1 MNRIVQIEDSEKVSE
16 DPTVN
21 MMVRIGFHERSLFDR
36 VVSFYNPE
44 MAPTCQAITSENAAE
59 MTANK
64 ESDISALAVSMQ
76 SLTRGFLVRNRLLK
90 NNPPSADQ
98 QSMFISLVG

>member
-1 MNRIVQIEDSEKVSE
+1 MVQIEDSEKVSE

-44 MAPTCQAITSENAAE
+44 MAPTC
-59 MTANK
+59 
-64 ESDISALAVSMQ
+64 
-76 SLTRGFLVRNRLLK
+76 
-90 NNPPSADQ
+90 
-98 QSMFISLVG
+98 